1 MVGTEPRVSK
11 RDYYEILGVER
22 NATDQQIKSAYRK
35 LALKH
40 HPDRNPG
47 DKQAEELFKEAA
59 EAYAILA
66 DREKRSLYDRFGHA
80 GVSGVGAGAGGF
92 DPTIFADFSDIFA
105 GLGDVFGFGDI
116 FGGRR
121 RRGGPQRGADLR
133 YDLEISFEE
142 SAGGVETA
150 IQIPREETCETCH
163 GSGAAAGTSPETC
176 GQCRGSGQ
184 LRYQQGFLTVARPCP
199 NCRGT
204 GKTIAKPCQT
214 CRGAGRITRDRKLT
228 VKIPAGIAT
237 GQRLRL
243 HSEGEHGSAG
253 GPPGDLY
260 VVVHVQ
266 EHPFFHREGDDLY
279 CEVPIGFPTLTLGG
293 SIKVPTLNGREE
305 VNIPG
310 GTQPGAR
317 FKLRGKGM
325 PNVSGRG
332 HGDLHVIAAVAVPK
346 KLTKEQ
352 RILLEELGKALPN
365 PDITDDGQGQTDK
378 PFFERVKDIFG

>member
-1 MVGTEPRVSK
+1 MTASVSK
-11 RDYYEILGVER
+11 RDYYEILGVARE
-22 NATDQQIKSAYRK
+22 ATDQQIKSAYRK
-35 LALKH
+35 LALKY
-40 HPDRNPG
+40 HPDRNP
-47 DKQAEELFKEAA
+47 DDHKAEESFKEAA
-59 EAYAILA
+59 EAYAVLA
-66 DREKRSLYDRFGHA
+66 DRDKRGLYDRFGHA
-80 GVSGVGAGAGGF
+80 GVSGVGAGGV
-92 DPTIFADFSDIFA
+92 DPTIFADFTDIFA
-105 GLGDVFGFGDI
+105 GLGDVFGFGDL

-121 RRGGPQRGADLR
+121 RRSGPQRGSDLR
-133 YDLEISFEE
+133 YDLEITFEE
-142 SAGGVETA
+142 SATGVETT
-150 IQIPREETCETCH
+150 IQIPREETCETCK

-176 GQCRGSGQ
+176 SQCRGSGQ

-214 CRGAGRITRDRKLT
+214 CRGAGRISKERKLA

-243 HSEGEHGSAG
+243 YGEGEHGSAG

-266 EHPFFHREGDDLY
+266 EHSFFHRDGDDLL
-279 CEVPIGFPTLTLGG
+279 CEMPISFPTLALGG
-293 SIKVPTLNGREE
+293 SIKVPTLNGHEDLH
-305 VNIPG
+305 IPG
-310 GTQPGAR
+310 GTQTGAR

-332 HGDLHVIAAVAVPK
+332 HGDLHVIARASIPK

-352 RILLEELGKALPN
+352 KHLLEELGKTLKDESLSGN
-365 PDITDDGQGQTDK
+365 PLEADK

>member
-1 MVGTEPRVSK
+1 VSGVAK
-11 RDYYEILGVER
+11 RDYYEVLGVER
-22 NATDQQIKSAYRK
+22 QATEQQIKSAYRK
-35 LALKH
+35 LALKY

-47 DKQAEELFKEAA
+47 DKKAEEAFKEAA

-66 DREKRSLYDRFGHA
+66 DRDKRAAYDRFGHA
-80 GVSGVGAGAGGF
+80 GVSGAAAGAGF
-92 DPTIFADFSDIFA
+92 DPTIFADFSDIFS

-116 FGGRR
+116 FGQRR
-121 RRGGPQRGADLR
+121 RRGGPQRGSDLR
-133 YDLEISFEE
+133 YDLEISFDE
-142 SAGGVETA
+142 SAAGTETT
-150 IQIPREETCETCH
+150 IQIPREETCETCN

-176 GQCRGSGQ
+176 TQCRGTGQ
-184 LRYQQGFLTVARPCP
+184 LRYQQGFLTVTRPCP

-204 GKTIAKPCQT
+204 GKTISKPCQT
-214 CRGAGRITRDRKLT
+214 CRGAGRVGRERKLT

-243 HSEGEHGSAG
+243 YGEGEHGSAG

-266 EHPFFHREGDDLY
+266 EHPFFHREEDDLY
-279 CEVPIGFPTLTLGG
+279 CEMPISYPMLALGG
-293 SIKVPTLNGREE
+293 RIKVPTLNGREE
-305 VNIPG
+305 VEIPS

-325 PNVSGRG
+325 PHVGGRG
-332 HGDLHVIAAVAVPK
+332 HGDLHVIARVAVPK
-346 KLTKEQ
+346 KLSKEQ
-352 RILLEELGKALPN
+352 RRLLEELGRVLPQEKL
-365 PDITDDGQGQTDK
+365 DDEAETDEK

>member
-1 MVGTEPRVSK
+1 VTASVSK
-11 RDYYEILGVER
+11 RDYYEILGVARE
-22 NATDQQIKSAYRK
+22 ATDQQIKSAYRK
-35 LALKH
+35 LALKY
-40 HPDRNPG
+40 HPDRNP
-47 DKQAEELFKEAA
+47 DDHKAEESFKEAA
-59 EAYAILA
+59 EAYAVLA
-66 DREKRSLYDRFGHA
+66 DREKRGLYDRFGHA
-80 GVSGVGAGAGGF
+80 GVSGVGAGGV
-92 DPTIFADFSDIFA
+92 DPTIFADFTDIFA
-105 GLGDVFGFGDI
+105 GLGDVFGFGDL

-121 RRGGPQRGADLR
+121 RRSGPQRGSDLR
-133 YDLEISFEE
+133 YDLEITFEE
-142 SAGGVETA
+142 SATGVETT
-150 IQIPREETCETCH
+150 IQIPREETCETCK

-176 GQCRGSGQ
+176 SQCRGSGQ

-214 CRGAGRITRDRKLT
+214 CRGAGRISKERKLA

-243 HSEGEHGSAG
+243 YGEGEHGSAG

-266 EHPFFHREGDDLY
+266 EHSFFHRDGDDLL
-279 CEVPIGFPTLTLGG
+279 CEMPISFPTLALGG
-293 SIKVPTLNGREE
+293 SIKVPTLNGHEDLH
-305 VNIPG
+305 IPG
-310 GTQPGAR
+310 GTQTGAR

-332 HGDLHVIAAVAVPK
+332 HGDLHVIARASIPK

-352 RILLEELGKALPN
+352 KHLLEELGKTLKDESLSGN
-365 PDITDDGQGQTDK
+365 PLEADK

>member
-1 MVGTEPRVSK
+1 MSK
-11 RDYYEILGVER
+11 RDYYEVLGVDR
-22 NATDQQIKSAYRK
+22 QATDQQIKSAYRK

-47 DKQAEELFKEAA
+47 NHEAEELFKEAA
-59 EAYAILA
+59 EAYAVLA
-66 DREKRSLYDRFGHA
+66 DAEKRGLYDKFGHA
-80 GVSGVGAGAGGF
+80 GVGNAGGAGGF
-92 DPTIFADFSDIFA
+92 DPSIFNDFSDIFS
-105 GLGDVFGFGDI
+105 GLGDAFGFGDI
-116 FGGRR
+116 FGSRR

-133 YDLEISFEE
+133 YDLEITFDE
-142 SAGGVETA
+142 SATGTETT
-150 IQIPREETCETCH
+150 IQIPREEACETCS
-163 GSGAAAGTSPETC
+163 GTGAAEGTKAETC
-176 GQCRGSGQ
+176 SQCRGSGQ

-204 GKTIAKPCQT
+204 GKTIAKPCAS
-214 CRGAGRITRDRKLT
+214 CRGAGRVARERALT

-243 HSEGEHGSAG
+243 YGEGEHGSEG
-253 GPPGDLY
+253 GPAGDLY

-266 EHPFFHREGDDLY
+266 DHSFFHREGDDLY
-279 CEVPIGFPTLTLGG
+279 CELTIPFHTMALGG
-293 SIKVPTLNGREE
+293 DVRVPTLNGRDELH
-305 VNIPG
+305 VPA

-332 HGDLHVIAAVAVPK
+332 HGDLHVIARVAVPK
-346 KLTKEQ
+346 KLTREQ
-352 RILLEELGKALPN
+352 RQIVEELARTM
-365 PDITDDGQGQTDK
+365 PDKSEGDGSESAEK

>member
-1 MVGTEPRVSK
+1 VSK
-11 RDYYEILGVER
+11 RDYYDVLGIGR
-22 NATDQQIKSAYRK
+22 DASDQQIKSAYRK
-35 LALKH
+35 LALKY

-47 DKQAEELFKEAA
+47 DHTAEERFKEAA

-66 DREKRSLYDRFGHA
+66 DPQKRDLYNRFGHA
-80 GVSGVGAGAGGF
+80 GVSGAGAGAGGF
-92 DPTIFADFSDIFA
+92 DPTVFAGFEDIF
-105 GLGDVFGFGDI
+105 GSLGDLFGFGDM

-142 SAGGVETA
+142 SFEGTETA
-150 IQIPREETCETCH
+150 IQIPREETCETCK
-163 GSGAAAGTSPETC
+163 GSGAAPGSAPEVC
-176 GQCRGSGQ
+176 SQCRGSGQ
-184 LRYQQGFLTVARPCP
+184 LRFQQGFLTVARPCT

-204 GKTIAKPCQT
+204 GRVINKPCQA
-214 CRGAGRITRDRKLT
+214 CRGAGRVSRDRKIT

-243 HSEGEHGSAG
+243 YGEGEHGSAG
-253 GPPGDLY
+253 GPAGDLY

-279 CEVPIGFPTLTLGG
+279 CELPVTFPTFALGG
-293 SIKVPTLNGREE
+293 DLRVPTMKGEE
-305 VNIPG
+305 ELKIPG

-332 HGDLHVIAAVAVPK
+332 HGDLYVIARAVVPK
-346 KLTKEQ
+346 KLTREQ
-352 RILLEELGKALPN
+352 RHLLEELAKTMPQEIVDRETAESSE
-365 PDITDDGQGQTDK
+365 K
-378 PFFERVKDIFG
+378 PFFEKVKDIFG